1 MIRLE
6 NLSINLKNSKILISN
21 INIFIASGTL
31 VSITGDPATGKTKLF
46 KVFGLQEKADSG
58 NLYIL
63 GKNTNKLNRDE
74 IAKLHSEISLIDE
87 SNDLI
92 NSLGVKDNIIL
103 PLIST
108 NKKKDEIE
116 IAVKELISWLK
127 IDRILG
133 METVNLSQYEK
144 RIVQFARAIITR
156 PRILLLDSFFINLDP
171 DLQKKI
177 SYLLLALK
185 KIGTTIITFSADINN
200 SLLEYDECY
209 KIKNFNLVK
218 L

>member
-21 INIFIASGTL
+21 INIFIPSGTL
-31 VSITGDPATGKTKLF
+31 VSITGDPASGKTKLY

-63 GKNTNKLNRDE
+63 GKNTNKLNRNE
-74 IAKLHSEISLIDE
+74 IAKLHNEISLIDE

-127 IDRILG
+127 IDKILA
-133 METVNLSQYEK
+133 METVDLSQYEK
-144 RIVQFARAIITR
+144 RMVQFARAIITR
-156 PRILLLDSFFINLDP
+156 PRILLLDSFFINLDT

>member
-21 INIFIASGTL
+21 INIFIPSGTL
-31 VSITGDPATGKTKLF
+31 VSISGEPASGKTKLF

-63 GKNTNKLNRDE
+63 GKNTNKLSRNE
-74 IAKLHSEISLIDE
+74 IAKLHNEISFIDE

-108 NKKKDEIE
+108 NKKKEEIE

-127 IDRILG
+127 IDKILG

-185 KIGTTIITFSADINN
+185 KIGTTIITFSTDINN
-200 SLLEYDECY
+200 SLLEYDESY

>member
-21 INIFIASGTL
+21 INIFIPSGTL
-31 VSITGDPATGKTKLF
+31 VSITGEPASGKTKLF

-63 GKNTNKLNRDE
+63 GKNTNKLNRNE
-74 IAKLHSEISLIDE
+74 IAKLHNEISLIDE

-127 IDRILG
+127 IDKILG

-185 KIGTTIITFSADINN
+185 KIGTTIITFSTDIND
-200 SLLEYDECY
+200 SLLEYDESY

>member
-6 NLSINLKNSKILISN
+6 NLSINLKNSKTLISN
-21 INIFIASGTL
+21 INIFIPSGTL
-31 VSITGDPATGKTKLF
+31 VSITGEPASGKTKLF
-46 KVFGLQEKADSG
+46 KVFGLQEKAGSG

-63 GKNTNKLNRDE
+63 GKNTNKLNRNE
-74 IAKLHSEISLIDE
+74 IAKLHNEISLIE
-87 SNDLI
+87 ENNDLI
-92 NSLGVKDNIIL
+92 NNLGVKDNIIL
-103 PLIST
+103 PLISA

-116 IAVKELISWLK
+116 IAVQELISWLK
-127 IDRILG
+127 IDKILV

-209 KIKNFNLVK
+209 KIKNLNLVK

>member
-21 INIFIASGTL
+21 INIFIPSGTL
-31 VSITGDPATGKTKLF
+31 VSISGEPASGKTKLF

-63 GKNTNKLNRDE
+63 GKNTNKLSRNE
-74 IAKLHSEISLIDE
+74 IAKLHNEISFIDE

-108 NKKKDEIE
+108 NKKKEEIE

-127 IDRILG
+127 IDKILG

-200 SLLEYDECY
+200 ALLEYDECY

>member
-21 INIFIASGTL
+21 INIFIPSGTL
-31 VSITGDPATGKTKLF
+31 VSITGEPASGKTKLF

-63 GKNTNKLNRDE
+63 GKNTNKLNRNE
-74 IAKLHSEISLIDE
+74 IAKLHNEISLIDE

-127 IDRILG
+127 IDKILG

-185 KIGTTIITFSADINN
+185 KIGTTIITFSTDINN
-200 SLLEYDECY
+200 SLLEYDESY
-209 KIKNFNLVK
+209 KIINFNLVK

>member
-1 MIRLE
+1 LIRLE

-21 INIFIASGTL
+21 INIFIPSGTL
-31 VSITGDPATGKTKLF
+31 VSITGEPASGKTKLF

-58 NLYIL
+58 NLFIL
-63 GKNTNKLNRDE
+63 GKNTNKLNRNE
-74 IAKLHSEISLIDE
+74 IAKLHSEISLIGE

-108 NKKKDEIE
+108 NKKKYEIE
-116 IAVKELISWLK
+116 IAVKELTSWLK
-127 IDRILG
+127 IDKILG

-185 KIGTTIITFSADINN
+185 KIGTTIITFSTDINN
-200 SLLEYDECY
+200 SLLEYDESY

>member
-1 MIRLE
+1 LIRLE

-31 VSITGDPATGKTKLF
+31 VSITGEPASGKTKLF

-63 GKNTNKLNRDE
+63 GKNISKLNRNE
-74 IAKLHSEISLIDE
+74 IAKLHNEISLIDE

-127 IDRILG
+127 IDKILG

-185 KIGTTIITFSADINN
+185 KIGTTIITFSTDIND
-200 SLLEYDECY
+200 SLLEYDESY

>member
-21 INIFIASGTL
+21 INIFIPSGTL
-31 VSITGDPATGKTKLF
+31 VSITGEPASGKTKLF

-63 GKNTNKLNRDE
+63 GKNTNKLNRNE
-74 IAKLHSEISLIDE
+74 IAKLHNEISLIDE

-127 IDRILG
+127 IDKILG

-185 KIGTTIITFSADINN
+185 KIGTTIITFSTDINN
-200 SLLEYDECY
+200 SLLEYDESY

>member
-1 MIRLE
+1 LIRLE

-21 INIFIASGTL
+21 INIFIPSGTL
-31 VSITGDPATGKTKLF
+31 VSITGDPASGKTKLY

-63 GKNTNKLNRDE
+63 GKNTNKLNRNE
-74 IAKLHSEISLIDE
+74 IAKLHNEISLIDE

-127 IDRILG
+127 IDKILA
-133 METVNLSQYEK
+133 METVDLSQYEK
-144 RIVQFARAIITR
+144 RMVQFARAIITR
-156 PRILLLDSFFINLDP
+156 PRILLLDSFFINLDT